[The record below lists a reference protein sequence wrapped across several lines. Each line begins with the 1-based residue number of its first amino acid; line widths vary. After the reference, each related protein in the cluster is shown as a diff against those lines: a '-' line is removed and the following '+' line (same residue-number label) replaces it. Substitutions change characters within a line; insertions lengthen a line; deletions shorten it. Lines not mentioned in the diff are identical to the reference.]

1 VSKAW
6 RYRISEIKR
15 LFYRFRKSPI
25 SVIGLGILS
34 FVVVAGLFAN
44 YIAPYPEDISEPH
57 FADRFQPPSW
67 EHIFGTDRLGRDL
80 FSRVLF
86 GIRISLLF
94 STVIIAIAVSIGTV
108 LGLLSGYVGS
118 ILDAIVMRMS
128 DLMMSV
134 PPILLAILITTI
146 LTPSLENSMIAVAV
160 TWWPSYARLVRG
172 EVLRIKEEGFVEAA
186 KAFGAGPLHVV
197 FREILP
203 NLVSPLSVKV
213 TMDMGYVMLVQAALG
228 FLGLGARPPT
238 PELGVEASWGRQWIP
253 TMWWLTFFPGLFI
266 FLSVLSF
273 SLVGDGIRDALVGD

>member
-1 VSKAW
+1 M
-6 RYRISEIKR
+6 
-15 LFYRFRKSPI
+15 
-25 SVIGLGILS
+25 GLCVLS
-34 FVVVAGLFAN
+34 FLIVCGLFADF
-44 YIAPYPEDISEPH
+44 IAPYPQDVSEPH
-57 FADRFQPPSW
+57 FANRFQPPSW

-86 GIRISLLF
+86 GIRISLTF
-94 STVIIAIAVSIGTV
+94 SVVVIAIAVSVGSI
-108 LGLLSGYVGS
+108 LGLVSGYVGS

-128 DLMMSV
+128 DLMMSM
-134 PPILLAILITTI
+134 PPIILVILITTI
-146 LTPSLENSMIAVAV
+146 LTPSLENSMIAVAI

-172 EVLRIKEEGFVEAA
+172 EVLHVKEEGFVEAA
-186 KAFGAGPLHVV
+186 KAFGADPLHIV

-203 NLVSPLSVKV
+203 NLTSPIIVKM

-238 PELGVEASWGRQWIP
+238 PELGVEAAWGRQWIP

-266 FLSVLSF
+266 FLAVLSF